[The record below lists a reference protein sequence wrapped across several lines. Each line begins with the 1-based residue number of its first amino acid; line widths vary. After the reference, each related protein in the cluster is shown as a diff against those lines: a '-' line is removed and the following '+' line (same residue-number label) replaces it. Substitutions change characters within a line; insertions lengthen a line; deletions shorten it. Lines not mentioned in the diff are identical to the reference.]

1 MRTTDKTDLEFTAV
15 NPTTGEQ
22 FGHFRSAGPEE
33 VAEAARAALQAD
45 GQEALLD
52 YARRASFLEEA
63 AGSLRGDGVDIVA
76 IAVAE
81 TGLARGR
88 LEGELE
94 RTAGQLEAF
103 AELIRAGDYVDA
115 YIDPPDPAA
124 KPIPRPDLRRM
135 LIPIGPVAVFGAS
148 NFPLAF
154 SVAGGD
160 TASALAAGCPV
171 VVKGHPAHPGTS
183 ELVGEV
189 ILRAAAQTGM
199 PPGTFALLTSSGRT
213 TGEALVKQPEIAAV
227 AFTGSFAAGTA
238 LFQAAAARPVPIP
251 VFAEM
256 SSVNPLVLTR
266 GALATRS
273 GEIASGLAT
282 AISNSA
288 GQLCTKP
295 GLVFVPAGEASDEL
309 KAGLASALAEQG
321 PHVMLTKGIRDA
333 FLERVRTL
341 ERLSDSLVH
350 APTDGDAGT
359 GFRAAPRAFVT
370 DVEALA
376 AEPELRDECFGPV
389 ALFVEYAN
397 IQDLLGALASIDGQL
412 TATLHMEPDEVEWV
426 RPVVVALQRI
436 AGRLIFNGY
445 PTGVSVTSAMH
456 HGGPFPA
463 TTNVAH
469 SSVGMTAVARFLRPL
484 AWQNAPTDLLPVEL
498 RETNPRGI
506 ARRVDG
512 RLYLAE

>member
-1 MRTTDKTDLEFTAV
+1 MRTTERTDLQFTAV
-15 NPTTGEQ
+15 NPSSGER

-33 VAEAARAALQAD
+33 VAAAARAALQA
-45 GQEALLD
+45 GSQETLLD
-52 YARRASFLEEA
+52 YARRASFLEA
-63 AGSLRGDGVDIVA
+63 AARALRVDEVEIVA
-76 IAVAE
+76 TAGAE

-103 AELIRAGDYVDA
+103 AALIGVGDYVDA

-171 VVKGHPAHPGTS
+171 VVKGHPAHPGTC
-183 ELVGEV
+183 ELVGAA
-189 ILRAAAQTGM
+189 IHRAAVQTGM
-199 PPGTFALLTSSGRT
+199 PPGTFAVLTSSGQA
-213 TGEALVKQPEIAAV
+213 TGEVLVKQPEIAAV
-227 AFTGSFAAGTA
+227 AFTGSFAAGAA
-238 LFQAAAARPVPIP
+238 LLQAAAARPVPIP

-256 SSVNPLVLTR
+256 SSVNPLVLTS
-266 GALATRS
+266 GALAARFE
-273 GEIASGLAT
+273 EIASGLTT

-295 GLVFVPAGEASDEL
+295 GLVFLPAGEAGDEL
-309 KAGLASALAEQG
+309 KAAVASTLAEQASQ
-321 PHVMLTKGIRDA
+321 VMLSEGIRDA

-341 ERLSDSLVH
+341 ERLSDPLIN
-350 APTDGDAGT
+350 APTDGDADA
-359 GFRAAPRAFVT
+359 GFRAVARAFAT
-370 DVEALA
+370 TAEALA
-376 AEPELRDECFGPV
+376 AEPELRAECFGPA
-389 ALFVEYAN
+389 ALFVEYDDSE
-397 IQDLLGALASIDGQL
+397 DLLAALAALDGQL
-412 TATLHMEPDEVEWV
+412 TATLHMEADEIEWV
-426 RPVVVALQRI
+426 RPVVAAMQRI

-469 SSVGMTAVARFLRPL
+469 TSVGMTAVSRFLRPL
-484 AWQNAPTDLLPVEL
+484 AWQNAPTDLLPLEL

-506 ARRVDG
+506 ARRVAG
-512 RLYLAE
+512 RLRLS